1 MCGLASTPGLF
12 DLSGEWLSSCQ
23 TFEGGFGGEPGC
35 EAHVRYDAQYL
46 VLLSCLL
53 FNNNLTRFHE
63 SLSCFHRGVIHTVRL
78 LRYRY

>member
-35 EAHVRYDAQYL
+35 EAHVRCDAILGVIELFVVQYI
-46 VLLSCLL
+46 
-53 FNNNLTRFHE
+53 LTHFHE
-63 SLSCFHRGVIHTVRL
+63 SLSCFHRGAIPTVRL
-78 LRYRY
+78 LRYRC

>member
-35 EAHVRYDAQYL
+35 EAHVRCDAIL
-46 VLLSCLL
+46 
-53 FNNNLTRFHE
+53 
-63 SLSCFHRGVIHTVRL
+63 GVIELFVVQ
-78 LRYRY
+78 